1 MPFNIIDIF
10 VSEMMC
16 NVNKYKQLFF
26 IIKNMEVCFFRYL
39 MIIII
44 FSIILYFFW
53 SSDEREKVQGNTWLS
68 ML

>member
-1 MPFNIIDIF
+1 MPFNIDIF

-26 IIKNMEVCFFRYL
+26 IIKNMEGFFRYI

-44 FSIILYFFW
+44 FSIITLHFFW